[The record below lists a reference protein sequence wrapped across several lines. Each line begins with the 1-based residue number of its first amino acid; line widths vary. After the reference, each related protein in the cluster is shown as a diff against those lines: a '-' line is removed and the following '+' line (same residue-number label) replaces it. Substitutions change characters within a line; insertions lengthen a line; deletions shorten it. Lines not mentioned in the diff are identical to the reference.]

1 MRSKGVA
8 LFLVFAGLLLLNL
21 AFAGTASP
29 ILAES
34 SAKDETF
41 EQPVPS
47 LQQLVDEA
55 RPGDTVVL
63 NEEKYTGPV
72 VISKRLTI
80 EGGKTAILYNSTSEA
95 AIRIEAPGVIVR
107 GVNILQENAGEE
119 TAAVAVHA
127 DQAVLE
133 ELRIKTA
140 GFGIMLRDANHALL
154 QSNEISWL
162 RTENEADVKMG
173 RKGNG
178 IDLYNSH
185 DNRIKQNTIA
195 GMRDGI
201 YLENSNRQ
209 KIENNR
215 LYSSRYGIHCMYVT
229 DTQIVNNRGE
239 FNVTGAMIMGVRDA
253 YVADNSF
260 AKQSQNVNSQGIL
273 LFDVQNSV
281 IERNLVEGNRV
292 GLYIELS
299 KDNQVIENAI
309 IRNFIGIQFKQ
320 AEGNQIQA
328 NDFVANVIEAEA
340 TDSRDNELLG
350 NYWDSATVL
359 DMDNDG
365 ISDIPYKI
373 NPFYQALIAKTPAFQ
388 LFFQSPGMTF
398 LSGMYSDHQERWT
411 TDRAPQMKLASAML
425 PVQAEDIVAISDPVI
440 SDQTLIMIIASML
453 LATAVI
459 TILYSG
465 VSKS

>member
-8 LFLVFAGLLLLNL
+8 RFLVLAGLLLLNL

-55 RPGDTVVL
+55 GPGDTVVL

-80 EGGKTAILYNSTSEA
+80 EGGKKAILYNSTSEA
-95 AIRIEAPGVIVR
+95 AIRIEAPEVIVR

-173 RKGNG
+173 QKGNG

-185 DNRIKQNTIA
+185 DNRIKKNTIA

-215 LYSSRYGIHCMYVT
+215 LYGSRYGIHCMYVK
-229 DTQIVNNRGE
+229 DTQIVNNRG
-239 FNVTGAMIMGVRDA
+239 
-253 YVADNSF
+253 NS
-260 AKQSQNVNSQGIL
+260 
-273 LFDVQNSV
+273 
-281 IERNLVEGNRV
+281 
-292 GLYIELS
+292 
-299 KDNQVIENAI
+299 
-309 IRNFIGIQFKQ
+309 
-320 AEGNQIQA
+320 
-328 NDFVANVIEAEA
+328 
-340 TDSRDNELLG
+340 T
-350 NYWDSATVL
+350 
-359 DMDNDG
+359 
-365 ISDIPYKI
+365 
-373 NPFYQALIAKTPAFQ
+373 
-388 LFFQSPGMTF
+388 
-398 LSGMYSDHQERWT
+398 
-411 TDRAPQMKLASAML
+411 
-425 PVQAEDIVAISDPVI
+425 
-440 SDQTLIMIIASML
+440 
-453 LATAVI
+453 
-459 TILYSG
+459 
-465 VSKS
+465 